1 MRFRAV
7 FIKSLREQWRAP
19 LVLFL
24 TLIFAPL
31 IVYLYSLFFP
41 NEGSTSYSVI
51 LLNHDTG
58 TTLNNQ
64 SFQAVDGIRSAL
76 EDVTYANGS
85 PLIRIKEAYS
95 FNDVEEMLRERKAL
109 VYISIPE
116 GFSQTLVDARRGVI
130 ESPAEIT
137 FGGDLTNPYYAV
149 AAVLATSAVDA
160 YIQQESGIAWPASYV
175 EEPLGGSGTR
185 SEFEIY
191 VPGILI
197 FASIMLVFTAA
208 MTIAREVEA
217 GTLKRLAI
225 SRMRAFDLLGGTSL
239 TLVLVGLLAML
250 LTLLTALAIGFH
262 SNGPL
267 WLVVL
272 VVLICNLS
280 IVGVGML
287 IAAFSKTV
295 AQAFIIANFPLGI
308 FIFFS
313 GAMFPMP
320 SDKLFEIGGRGFGL
334 CSLIPARHAVDA
346 LNKVMTLGL
355 GFKGV
360 LFELAMLA
368 ALSLLTFMI
377 GVWLFQ
383 KRQMHTC

>member
-1 MRFRAV
+1 
-7 FIKSLREQWRAP
+7 
-19 LVLFL
+19 
-24 TLIFAPL
+24 
-31 IVYLYSLFFP
+31 
-41 NEGSTSYSVI
+41 
-51 LLNHDTG
+51 
-58 TTLNNQ
+58 
-64 SFQAVDGIRSAL
+64 
-76 EDVTYANGS
+76 
-85 PLIRIKEAYS
+85 
-95 FNDVEEMLRERKAL
+95 
-109 VYISIPE
+109 
-116 GFSQTLVDARRGVI
+116 
-130 ESPAEIT
+130 
-137 FGGDLTNPYYAV
+137 
-149 AAVLATSAVDA
+149 
-160 YIQQESGIAWPASYV
+160 
-175 EEPLGGSGTR
+175 
-185 SEFEIY
+185 
-191 VPGILI
+191 
-197 FASIMLVFTAA
+197 MLVFTAA

-320 SDKLFEIGGRGFGL
+320 SDTLFEIGGRGFGL

-368 ALSLLTFMI
+368 ALLLITFMI